1 MGMMHLSHEPRKTR
15 AGYFRGVVDGR
26 ELDEQRIFKSEWDG
40 LSSEGKDSHM
50 VGAWPFQHLDFGPP
64 AYTPVRE

>member
-26 ELDEQRIFKSEWDG
+26 ELDEEQRIFKSE
-40 LSSEGKDSHM
+40 
-50 VGAWPFQHLDFGPP
+50 
-64 AYTPVRE
+64 